1 MSELQLILVPLSLLV
16 VVALFAFV
24 GCSFDAAG
32 IAGPTVL
39 YQAQVAATP
48 DLVAY
53 WRLGESSGTVATD
66 EQGVQDGT
74 YTTNPAAVA
83 FNATFKSA
91 AAPGIFTLGQ
101 PGLLFGQPSD
111 MAVFFN
117 GGDVEIPFK
126 AAINPPQFSIAVGVR
141 AMWTPDPPGQEAFRS
156 VVTSRNVTA
165 TANRGFT
172 LYATPAGR
180 WEAWFANATTTWTIV
195 TGQTVNLNT
204 TNHIVITCDGTT
216 AKLYIDGALS
226 TDPTNNPSQATIP
239 APGYKPQ
246 GSRPMRIGT
255 GASELTPPLFPF
267 NGRIEEVVVY
277 KRALTDQEV
286 YCLAK
291 VFNLSQ
297 QC

>member
-24 GCSFDAAG
+24 GCTFHHGSVG
-32 IAGPTVL
+32 TPIL
-39 YQAQVAATP
+39 YQDQVAATP

-53 WRLGESSGTVATD
+53 WRLGESSGTVAKD

-74 YTTNPAAVA
+74 YTTNAAA
-83 FNATFKSA
+83 TFNAMFKSA

-101 PGLLFGQPSD
+101 PGLLFAQPSD
-111 MAVFFN
+111 TAVFFN
-117 GGDVEIPFK
+117 GGDVGIPFK

-141 AMWTPDPPGQEAFRS
+141 ALWTPDPPGQEAFRS

-165 TANRGFT
+165 TANHGFS

-204 TNHIVITCDGTT
+204 TNHIVVTCDGTT
-216 AKLYIDGALS
+216 AKLYIDGDLS

-239 APGYKPQ
+239 APGYKPT
-246 GSRPMRIGT
+246 GSRSMRIGT
-255 GASELTPPLFPF
+255 GASELTPPLYPF
-267 NGRIEEVVVY
+267 NGRIEEVAVY

-286 YCLAK
+286 ADLTKA
-291 VFNLSQ
+291 FNLSSV
-297 QC
+297 